1 MDCHLV
7 HGVLDDVAGYSLY
20 PLCEYFLFMS
30 HRSPLVSLLFRAT
43 IRKGVVVI
51 WNLGLRGG
59 QLAHLQFDLDCSAL
73 QLYLAWDNQLYR
85 FTMSIRVGSDAG
97 KVVHA

>member
-1 MDCHLV
+1 
-7 HGVLDDVAGYSLY
+7 
-20 PLCEYFLFMS
+20 MS

-59 QLAHLQFDLDCSAL
+59 QLAHLQFDLDRSIL
-73 QLYLAWDNQLYR
+73 LLYLAWDDPLYR
-85 FTMSIRVGSDAG
+85 FAMGIGVGSDAR